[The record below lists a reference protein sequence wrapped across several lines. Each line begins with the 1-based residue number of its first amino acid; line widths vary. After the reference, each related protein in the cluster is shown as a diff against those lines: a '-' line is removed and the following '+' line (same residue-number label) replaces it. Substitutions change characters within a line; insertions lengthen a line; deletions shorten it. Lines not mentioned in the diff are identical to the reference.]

1 MKMRITR
8 NDNIKVDFGTLRGGD
23 VFKGESSLFM
33 VIEQVENKY
42 GGTYNAVDIETGE
55 LTHFYADE
63 RVFLLTAELII
74 S

>member
-1 MKMRITR
+1 MKITR
-8 NDNIKVDFGTLRGGD
+8 KDNMKTDFGELRGGD
-23 VFKGESSLFM
+23 VFKDGEMLCM
-33 VIEQVENKY
+33 VIEEVENKN

-63 RVFLLTAELII
+63 KVIPLHAELIV

>member
-1 MKMRITR
+1 MKITR

-23 VFKGESSLFM
+23 VFKDESSLFL
-33 VIEQVENKY
+33 VIEEVENKN
-42 GGTYNAVDIETGE
+42 GGSYNAVDIETGE

-63 RVFLLTAELII
+63 RVFLLNAELII